1 MKKTF
6 TVLFLSLIVSS
17 VHSQI
22 TSRLYFGDYPFFYR
36 ALDSNLISENIHRN
50 TITKVEIKG
59 SLWSQSKIYWVKTFD
74 SNGFLIKERAKPTR
88 LKYKLLAPWFWV
100 TKPIRRSYT
109 IPEISE
115 IDSTNTGQINYIK
128 YSGIKESY
136 LYDDN
141 GKLINIF
148 IDYNG
153 RISTAPRIKE
163 IKLDYDSQNNLILE
177 KVIWL
182 AGDSTITRHHY
193 NGNKISKS
201 VVIRYYFEN
210 IQLSK
215 TEYTWRLVEKPL
227 IEEFDYIYLT
237 TGLLDEIKIINKND
251 NIARQIKF
259 KYK

>member
-1 MKKTF
+1 MKKTLI
-6 TVLFLSLIVSS
+6 VILLSLIASS

-36 ALDSNLISENIHRN
+36 ALDSNLISENISRN
-50 TITKVEIKG
+50 KITKVEIKG
-59 SLWSQSKIYWVKTFD
+59 SLWSKSKIYWVKTFD
-74 SNGFLIKERAKPTR
+74 SNGFLIKERVKPTT
-88 LKYKLLAPWFWV
+88 LKYKLLAPWFWA

-128 YSGIKESY
+128 YSEIKESY

-141 GKLINIF
+141 GRLINIF
-148 IDYNG
+148 IDYNSE
-153 RISTAPRIKE
+153 ISTARRIKE
-163 IKLDYDSQNNLILE
+163 IKLDYDSKNNLILE

-182 AGDSTITRHHY
+182 AGDSAITRHHY
-193 NGNKISKS
+193 ESNKISKS
-201 VVIRYYFEN
+201 VVNRYYFEN

-215 TEYTWRLVEKPL
+215 TEYTWRLVEKPI
-227 IEEFDYIYLT
+227 IEEFVYIYLT

-251 NIARQIKF
+251 NSARHLKF
-259 KYK
+259 KYE